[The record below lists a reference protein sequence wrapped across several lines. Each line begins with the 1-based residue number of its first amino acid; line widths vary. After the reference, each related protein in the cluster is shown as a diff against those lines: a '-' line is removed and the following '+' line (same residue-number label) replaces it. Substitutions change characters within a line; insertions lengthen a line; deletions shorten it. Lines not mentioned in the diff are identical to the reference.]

1 MQNNASLRH
10 TAAARCETRR
20 SSSFGSNSGPHAP
33 AWIFRRNIN
42 QVTALLIRP
51 TRKHW
56 MREESSARYTRVMK
70 LLPLL
75 VECYS
80 PISCSASAMFKNTR
94 KTRVRKFARSGIA
107 GTRAAPAPLADCS
120 FACIRAGIPA
130 AGGGSSA
137 GRPGTVRRSRTSL
150 SGPRRLATPTVA
162 AATTWLRLFGTGRR
176 SANAGTRARREPLAA
191 AGPRVFARRF
201 KVQGFE
207 FMNISVSNATKH
219 CATFSGTFR
228 EQATVRRPQTS
239 ARIARISFE
248 CKACW

>member
-20 SSSFGSNSGPHAP
+20 SSCFGSNSGPHAP

-42 QVTALLIRP
+42 QVTALLVRP

-80 PISCSASAMFKNTR
+80 PISCSASAMFQNTR

-107 GTRAAPAPLADCS
+107 GTRPAAALLADCS

-130 AGGGSSA
+130 AGGA
-137 GRPGTVRRSRTSL
+137 PQR
-150 SGPRRLATPTVA
+150 
-162 AATTWLRLFGTGRR
+162 
-176 SANAGTRARREPLAA
+176 
-191 AGPRVFARRF
+191 AGPERFAALAPALADRIGSRHRRIRQQPPDYDFSRPDGAAPMLAHGRGASRLLPRDRVVSRRDSRF
-201 KVQGFE
+201 KAL
-207 FMNISVSNATKH
+207 N
-219 CATFSGTFR
+219 
-228 EQATVRRPQTS
+228 
-239 ARIARISFE
+239 
-248 CKACW
+248 